1 MVQGT
6 GLLVYLNYC
15 SNYMNK
21 DLYNKLVSIRRQIHA
36 NPEIGYQEFETA
48 KLICKEL
55 DALNIPY
62 KRGIAKT
69 GIIGVLR
76 KGEGPCVV
84 LRADMDALPIKED
97 NELDFKST
105 KKMKGANGADVPLMH
120 ACGHDM
126 HTTMLLGA
134 AALLKDA
141 DFKGTVKFI
150 FQPSEEDVYDDPD
163 KKSGG
168 QRIVESGELHG
179 VKAALGLHVHPLL
192 PVGKLAYKL
201 GQALACANF
210 FKIEIRG
217 KMAHA
222 AVAPHLGIDSILISS
237 HLIQAISSIVS
248 KYIPPH
254 EPTVISFTKING
266 GIAPN
271 VIADKVMLEG
281 TVRALDL
288 STFNTVIQRMEKI
301 IDATKLA
308 FDCDI
313 KIEYNLNYPSLLNDK
328 TIHEKVSGKLNDVFG
343 KENVMPIEAI
353 LGSEDFAFYS
363 RKVPSMFYFL
373 GAKDNAEK
381 CYFLH
386 ESKVI
391 FNEECIPYGS
401 KLLCEG
407 ALELLKS

>member
-1 MVQGT
+1 MDKV
-6 GLLVYLNYC
+6 LH
-15 SNYMNK
+15 
-21 DLYNKLVSIRRQIHA
+21 NKLILIRRQIHA

-48 KLICKEL
+48 NLICKEL
-55 DALNIPY
+55 DVLKIPY
-62 KRGIAKT
+62 KKNIAKT
-69 GIIGVLR
+69 GVVASLK
-76 KGEGPCVV
+76 KGEGPCIA
-84 LRADMDALPIKED
+84 LRADMDALPIKEE
-97 NELDFKST
+97 NNLSYKSVKKT
-105 KKMKGANGADVPLMH
+105 KNSNGIEIPLMH

-134 AALLKDA
+134 AALLKNA

-150 FQPSEEDVYDDPD
+150 FQPSEEDVYDDPE

-168 QRIVESGELHG
+168 QRIVESGELND
-179 VKAALGLHVHPLL
+179 VKAALALHVHPLL
-192 PVGKLAYKL
+192 PVGKLAFKL

-210 FKIEIRG
+210 FKIEIIG

-222 AVAPHLGIDSILISS
+222 AVAPHLGIDAILISS
-237 HLIQAISSIVS
+237 HIIQSVSSIVS

-271 VIADKVMLEG
+271 VIADKVILEG

-288 STFNTVIQRMEKI
+288 STFNQVLERIEKI
-301 IDATKLA
+301 IEGARIS
-308 FDCDI
+308 FGCEI

-328 TIHEKVSGKLNDVFG
+328 NIHNSLSGVLNTVFG
-343 KENVMPIEAI
+343 KENIFPVEAI

-373 GAKDNAEK
+373 GAKDVSENS
-381 CYFLH
+381 YFLH
-386 ESKVI
+386 DSKVI
-391 FNEECIPYGS
+391 FNEECIPFGS
-401 KLLCEG
+401 KLLCDG